1 MIPLEYQPSG
11 HQKPPNSVQV
21 LTNAMSEMAKNMASI
36 SAVPN
41 KPDLAP
47 SGVETSISLGKVA
60 NLRTSYL
67 IFMGCSIVA
76 LLHSLSLLIKKA
88 YLRTAN
94 KIETHL
100 ISTWCSR
107 LCMIFCC

>member
-47 SGVETSISLGKVA
+47 SGIETSISLGKVA

-67 IFMGCSIVA
+67 QQ
-76 LLHSLSLLIKKA
+76 LHDLYGLFDCGAITQSEFADQKSLS
-88 YLRTAN
+88 
-94 KIETHL
+94 
-100 ISTWCSR
+100 
-107 LCMIFCC
+107 